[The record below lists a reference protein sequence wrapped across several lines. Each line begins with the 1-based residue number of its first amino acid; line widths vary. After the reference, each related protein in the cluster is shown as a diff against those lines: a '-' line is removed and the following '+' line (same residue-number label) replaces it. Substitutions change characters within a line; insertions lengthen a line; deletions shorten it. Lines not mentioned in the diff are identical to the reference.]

1 MSNSGRIAK
10 NTVFLYLRSFLV
22 LLVSLYTSRVILKV
36 LGVMDYGI
44 YNVVGGVI
52 GMLGFMNNSMQS
64 AFQRYYNYELGKRNE
79 QKVGE
84 LFGSSL
90 AVQVLL
96 IIVILILSETVGLWL
111 LNSKLT
117 IPVERLSA
125 AHWVY
130 QVSILSF
137 CLTTFSAPF
146 AAIITAYE
154 KMHIYA
160 IISVLDTILRLLIVV
175 ALYFV
180 HSDKLIVYAILLL
193 LISVLNFMAYWFYCK
208 SNIKAAT
215 LKFNWN
221 VTNIKTLTSFSG
233 WTITGTLAYT
243 LKSQGINILLNI
255 FFGPVINAARGIA
268 YQILGAVNQFIT
280 NFQTAF
286 RPQLT
291 QSYASGNYDYMKKI
305 YYSGSKF
312 SYYLIYTISLPI
324 LLETNT
330 ILHLWLGSNVP
341 EFTVSFTRIIIL
353 TAFVSA
359 FANPTTGV
367 VYATGKIRSFSI
379 WVSSLNLMIVPVAY
393 LFLKIGHGPLS
404 ALIVSL
410 VITILVQI
418 TRLYYAS
425 KVANFGLS
433 EYFSKVVLPI
443 SLYSVLTSA
452 LPIIS
457 YKLMAE
463 GILRLFVICALS
475 VICSGLFVFL
485 IGLEKY
491 EKNLLYKRLHIKKLM

>member
-1 MSNSGRIAK
+1 MDDKNRRIAK
-10 NTVFLYLRSFLV
+10 NTLALYVRSFVV
-22 LLVSLYTSRVILKV
+22 LLISLYTSRVILNV
-36 LGVMDYGI
+36 LGVVDYGI

-52 GMLGFMNNSMQS
+52 AMLGFLNSSMQS
-64 AFQRYYNYELGKRNE
+64 AFQRYYNYELGKCNE
-79 QKVGE
+79 LKVSE

-96 IIVILILSETVGLWL
+96 VIVILILSETVGLWL

-125 AHWVY
+125 ARWVY

-146 AAIITAYE
+146 GALITAYE
-154 KMHIYA
+154 KMHVYA
-160 IISVLDTILRLLIVV
+160 IISVLDAVLRLIIVFTLI
-175 ALYFV
+175 FF
-180 HSDKLIVYAILLL
+180 HSDKLIVYSILLF
-193 LISVLNFMAYWFYCK
+193 LISTLNFVAYWFYCK
-208 SNIKAAT
+208 SKIKAIS

-221 VTNIKTLTSFSG
+221 VANIKALTSFSG

-291 QSYASGNYDYMKKI
+291 QSYASGNYDYMKKL

-312 SYYLIYTISLPI
+312 SYYLIFTISLPI
-324 LLETNT
+324 LLETET

-341 EFTVSFTRIIIL
+341 EFTVSFTRIILL

-367 VYATGKIRSFSI
+367 VYATGKIKSFSI
-379 WVSSLNLMIVPVAY
+379 WVSTLNLMIVPVAY
-393 LFLKIGHGPLS
+393 LFLKIGYGPLS
-404 ALIVSL
+404 AMIVSL

-418 TRLYYAS
+418 ARLYYAS
-425 KVANFGLS
+425 KVANFRLTEYLS
-433 EYFSKVVLPI
+433 RVIIPI
-443 SLYSVLTSA
+443 SLYSVLTIA
-452 LPIIS
+452 LPIVS
-457 YKLMAE
+457 YKIMAE
-463 GILRLFVICALS
+463 GVLRLFVICVLS
-475 VICSGLFVFL
+475 VICSGLFAFL

-491 EKNLLYKRLHIKKLM
+491 EKNLICKRLHFKK